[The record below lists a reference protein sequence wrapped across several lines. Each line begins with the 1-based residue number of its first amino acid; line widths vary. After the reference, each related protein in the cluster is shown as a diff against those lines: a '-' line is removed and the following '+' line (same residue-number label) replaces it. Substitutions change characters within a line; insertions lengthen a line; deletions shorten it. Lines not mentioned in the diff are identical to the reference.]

1 MIRYVLKR
9 TLAVIPVMLAVSLIV
24 FILVNLS
31 TSDPVDP
38 ILRIRELAR
47 TEENVAMIRE
57 EYNLDKP
64 LMQRYFIWLQNLLK
78 LDLGKSYAVASEDV
92 FKALTSRLPATFQL
106 ALGGTF
112 VMLLVAIPIGTLSA
126 LYPQSLID
134 KFGRIFTFVGSSMP
148 NFWLGFLLILLFG
161 VKLKILPV
169 YGIGTLA
176 HLILPSITLGLGMA
190 SVYARLLRASM
201 TEILNQEY
209 IQAARARGLSEFR
222 VVMKHAFKNA
232 LIPLI
237 TALSI
242 NFGYILGGV
251 VVVESVFSWP
261 GVGMYAVQAIF
272 DRDIPVVQGYVL
284 MFAMIFILMNLL
296 VDMSYFILDPKI
308 RKQNSK

>member
-1 MIRYVLKR
+1 
-9 TLAVIPVMLAVSLIV
+9 
-24 FILVNLS
+24 
-31 TSDPVDP
+31 
-38 ILRIRELAR
+38 
-47 TEENVAMIRE
+47 
-57 EYNLDKP
+57 
-64 LMQRYFIWLQNLLK
+64 
-78 LDLGKSYAVASEDV
+78 
-92 FKALTSRLPATFQL
+92 
-106 ALGGTF
+106 
-112 VMLLVAIPIGTLSA
+112 
-126 LYPQSLID
+126 
-134 KFGRIFTFVGSSMP
+134 
-148 NFWLGFLLILLFG
+148 
-161 VKLKILPV
+161 
-169 YGIGTLA
+169 
-176 HLILPSITLGLGMA
+176 
-190 SVYARLLRASM
+190 M